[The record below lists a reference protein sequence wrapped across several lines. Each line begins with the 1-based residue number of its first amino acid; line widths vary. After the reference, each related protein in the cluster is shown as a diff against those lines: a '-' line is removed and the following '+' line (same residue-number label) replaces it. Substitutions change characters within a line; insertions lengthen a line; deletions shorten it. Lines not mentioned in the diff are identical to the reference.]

1 MVTFS
6 GTDWEFTDGRTIRTI
21 NLSEQGV
28 YVSMRDLVAYL
39 NTKADSLPRDA
50 VVNLLL
56 EMMRPQS

>member
-1 MVTFS
+1 MTKFT
-6 GTDWEFTDGRTIRTI
+6 GTDWELPDGRTIRTI
-21 NLSEQGV
+21 NLAEQGV

-50 VVNLLL
+50 VVNLLV